1 MTRRDL
7 NKTTLGGKSALE
19 GPQFAIKHG
28 NRTIPLALGETLIGR
43 GTDCQ
48 IVLDSPLVSRKHA
61 RIIVTPAGVVVE
73 DLGSINGVK
82 VNSRPLK
89 GRIDVAVGARVSVA
103 DELLVIVHL
112 GKGGENRATAP
123 EAKKAVTMQVK
134 LDPDDG
140 VSVTARRKDAF
151 ALLSRVVDKS
161 LAMGR
166 GDEAERMM
174 TSMLE
179 GTLAEARAG
188 LKLPDGLAENAAR
201 YAVRIAAATKKSSWL
216 DFAIR
221 LFHTLSRPL
230 PIDVVE
236 EAHAVISKLAVDRAL
251 LNEYTTHLERQALSP
266 TDRFA
271 LRRIQALEAAAAR
284 ARG

>member
-7 NKTTLGGKSALE
+7 NKTTLGGRTAPDAIKFAL
-19 GPQFAIKHG
+19 KHG
-28 NRTIPLALGETLIGR
+28 NRTIPLPLGETLIGR

-82 VNSRPLK
+82 VDSKPLK
-89 GRIDVAVGARVSVA
+89 GRIDVSVGARVSVA
-103 DELLVIVHL
+103 DELLEVVLL
-112 GKGGENRATAP
+112 GKHDTNRATAP
-123 EAKKAVTMQVK
+123 EAKKAVTMQIKVE
-134 LDPDDG
+134 PDDG

-151 ALLSRVVDKS
+151 TLLSRVVDKA

-166 GDEAERMM
+166 GDEAERLM
-174 TSMLE
+174 TSMLQ
-179 GTLAEARAG
+179 GALSEARAG

-201 YAVRIAAATKKSSWL
+201 YAVRIAAATKKPAWV
-216 DFAIR
+216 DYAIR
-221 LFHTLSRPL
+221 LFLTLGRPL
-230 PIDVVE
+230 PMDVVE
-236 EAHAVISKLAVDRAL
+236 ETHAAVSKLAIDRAL
-251 LNEYTTHLERQALSP
+251 LREYTAHLEKQLLSP
-266 TDRFA
+266 TDRFT
-271 LRRIQALEAAAAR
+271 LRRIQSLEAAATR